1 MKVPRLEDNSEQN
14 VTENKKVSITNEDIM
29 KEVKIIQKMI
39 KKIVNSLEH
48 CDVAIETYNNDETE
62 EDLGYMISKFQIH

>member
-1 MKVPRLEDNSEQN
+1 MNDNEGVKVPRLEDNSKQN

-29 KEVKIIQKMI
+29 KEVKIIQEIMKNS
-39 KKIVNSLEH
+39 VNSIEH

-62 EDLGYMISKFQIH
+62 EDL